1 MEEGKPKDNFVDGR
15 ELITTLSINNICKS
29 LELSISD
36 LQRMRFVPEY
46 LHPTPTSHS
55 LSPCVCR
62 RVSES
67 RSATHPRVLILL
79 HVLIRFLSFPFQ
91 KRQPFLPPTKKNSS
105 QRIAPPVLVLL
116 RKARGARVHPYPS
129 ILLYAYLYTTIFLA
143 TIRAFIGSWSRPL
156 LVARSLAIFSA
167 KKNSGCASQQD

>member
-1 MEEGKPKDNFVDGR
+1 MEEGKPKDNFVDGGQ
-15 ELITTLSINNICKS
+15 LITTLSINKICKS

-79 HVLIRFLSFPFQ
+79 HVLIRFLSFPFLSKNASLSSHQ
-91 KRQPFLPPTKKNSS
+91 RKKTRRKGS
-105 QRIAPPVLVLL
+105 LL
-116 RKARGARVHPYPS
+116 RFWSCSGKPAV
-129 ILLYAYLYTTIFLA
+129 
-143 TIRAFIGSWSRPL
+143 RACTPTHQFFYMHICIQLFSSPQYE
-156 LVARSLAIFSA
+156 RSLEV
-167 KKNSGCASQQD
+167 GVVRY